1 MKKYFSQKKFLSIL
15 CVIFLIDSTYALSR
29 TNQQDVNKNVQYPKA
44 ITLQNGNILVLTS
57 EEGSPQVTHIAELDK
72 DGNVLYN
79 TSTIPR
85 GFTADAQLVRQG
97 DTYILSHHNKQN
109 LPTSESKEYMAT
121 FKEKGTNLNAVLR
134 SSKFYQKSSLVALK
148 KPSTSGALTTAE
160 VALFNPTTRTFSS
173 GQSINS
179 PYSSYIH
186 CYEQRENEVYCLY
199 VAYEDKFISKLK
211 MKHYTVN
218 GDRILY

>member
-1 MKKYFSQKKFLSIL
+1 MKKYFSKKIFLSIL
-15 CVIFLIDSTYALSR
+15 CVIFLIGSTYALSR

-148 KPSTSGALTTAE
+148 NGRIFVAGIVAPSTSGALTTAE

-186 CYEQRENEVYCLY
+186 CYEQRENEVYCTK
-199 VAYEDKFISKLK
+199 E
-211 MKHYTVN
+211 
-218 GDRILY
+218 RILY